1 MHLYYL
7 LQSCY
12 EERDAVKH
20 IERPNREDSVEL
32 VVNTSN
38 LYTNSQKMID
48 KIKNYN
54 LPLGIHAIEST
65 RHNLHSTPET
75 QNISFQ

>member
-32 VVNTSN
+32 VVVNTSN
-38 LYTNSQKMID
+38 LYTNRK
-48 KIKNYN
+48 
-54 LPLGIHAIEST
+54 
-65 RHNLHSTPET
+65 R
-75 QNISFQ
+75 